1 MEGGTQNRNATTGS
15 SRGNYYTNR
24 EQMYAFGLSGDMSKA
39 MFKDQARAS
48 VEDGSEGGLGR
59 GSESRGVQ
67 NDNNDYTVLRASGC
81 RTLCYTHSLHPLT
94 CADRKFMG

>member
-1 MEGGTQNRNATTGS
+1 MLATTGS

-24 EQMYAFGLSGDMSKA
+24 EQKYAFGLSRDMSKA
-39 MFKDQARAS
+39 MFKDQGRAS

-67 NDNNDYTVLRASGC
+67 NDNNDYTVLRASW
-81 RTLCYTHSLHPLT
+81 LPDPLLYTFTAPPYV
-94 CADRKFMG
+94 C